1 MPLELFVPSL
11 RRVVALPASS
21 QAPHSL
27 HSLLDPLL
35 QTTRTI
41 SNKYH
46 VELVQI
52 LQDGGG
58 DGELEESVMWYA
70 LHHEKTGGREP
81 TGRCQDPWTNEKWR
95 QDWLERL
102 ERREYVLSFCP
113 HAPMCITPTLLES
126 RDSNSLVHDQAFASW
141 TASRR

>member
-1 MPLELFVPSL
+1 MPLNLFVPSL
-11 RRVVALPASS
+11 RRVVGLPSSS
-21 QAPHSL
+21 QTPHSL

-58 DGELEESVMWYA
+58 AGEMEETMMWYA
-70 LHHEKTGGREP
+70 LHHERTCDNKQSKDEP
-81 TGRCQDPWTNEKWR
+81 WMDEKWR
-95 QDWLERL
+95 QGWLERL
-102 ERREYVLSFCP
+102 EKRE
-113 HAPMCITPTLLES
+113 
-126 RDSNSLVHDQAFASW
+126 
-141 TASRR
+141 